1 MVKIT
6 FVVALLT
13 ILASFSL
20 WIVCTLCIYFFTF
33 IGAESMELENCDFLE
48 TQHDGEVLQEFEVIH
63 TDEVIQ

>member
-6 FVVALLT
+6 FVVALLM
-13 ILASFSL
+13 ISASSHFAL
-20 WIVCTLCIYFFTF
+20 FVLYVF
-33 IGAESMELENCDFLE
+33 IFLGAESMELENCDFLE